1 MRVGIPTEAVH
12 GTRGQSLAVC
22 PRRVPKS
29 ETRKAS
35 SGDTKAKNGRYGT
48 EPKKDGLQ
56 GTVAE
61 GQAALGST
69 SY

>member
-1 MRVGIPTEAVH
+1 MRVGVPTEAVS
-12 GTRGQSLAVC
+12 GTRRQLVAVC
-22 PRRVPKS
+22 PRRVPES
-29 ETRKAS
+29 ETRKAN
-35 SGDTKAKNGRYGT
+35 SGDTKAKNGCCGT
-48 EPKKDGLQ
+48 GTKEGGLQ